1 MSADRPREADWPSQW
16 AVPIGLVAFVGA
28 ASVGASFAGNMA
40 AAVIRGVAGVVVV
53 AALLVGARRNRAKPR
68 AAWLLLAFGIG
79 AWVAGDALWDGLTV
93 AGVPPASNWFDLPNA
108 LYLCTYPA
116 LFAAILG
123 LVGARGRKRSLDNAI
138 DCAVLAFAAALIL
151 RVFLVDADFTG
162 TTVDNT
168 FSAAFPF
175 GDALLLGG
183 VALLLFETG
192 LRNPSAWLLAG
203 GMALMLG
210 TDVLWDLEVRFAAA
224 TSDAWVNPSYP
235 VAYALVAAAALH
247 PSVTGLTERAPP
259 TRRHDHPARLVFL
272 CASLA
277 VVSFVAWSGSRHDIL
292 LQLCTVALV
301 LVVLIRF
308 AALVRTTER
317 AFQKAETNERRF
329 RLVAT
334 AAPVGIYEANADF
347 EVVFA
352 NEESQELT
360 GDSVVGMTPARMT
373 AFAVDDRDRAAIRQ
387 AVDAVVA
394 GRRATAEFRVRRTD
408 GREQWIAWYG
418 TPIHEGPGPFAGAL
432 ASTVDITPIKDAEAA
447 LERQATHDP
456 LTGLP
461 NRRLL
466 VERLSG
472 ALRRLG
478 RRPGTAIALLFLDLD
493 GFKQVNDEIGHDAG
507 DELLKIVARRLVE
520 AIREDDTVA
529 RFGGD
534 EFVVILEGV
543 VDRRDAATVAAKIIE
558 AVGAPAHLTN
568 GDATVGVSIGI
579 ATCVNHRYDPDVL
592 LRDADMA
599 MYRAKKSGRSRYR
612 FFDPVD
618 GIDDELAGTRPGEL
632 L

>member
-1 MSADRPREADWPSQW
+1 MSADLADDADLRSRWGP
-16 AVPIGLVAFVGA
+16 PLGLIAFVGA
-28 ASVGASFAGNMA
+28 ASVGASFAGSMA

-53 AALLVGARRNRAKPR
+53 AALLYGARRNHAKPR

-79 AWVAGDALWDGLTV
+79 TWVVGDALWDGLTV
-93 AGVPPASNWFDLPNA
+93 AGVAPESTWFDVPNA

-116 LFAAILG
+116 LFAAIIG
-123 LVGARGRKRSLDNAI
+123 LVGARGRKASLDNAI
-138 DCAVLAFAAALIL
+138 DCAILAFAAALIL

-162 TTVDNT
+162 TTVDNA

-183 VALLLFETG
+183 VAWLLFETG

-203 GMALMLG
+203 GMAMMLG

-235 VAYALVAAAALH
+235 VAYALLAAAALH
-247 PSVTGLTERAPP
+247 PSVAGLTERASPA
-259 TRRHDHPARLVFL
+259 RRHGHPARLVFL

-277 VVSFVAWSGSRHDIL
+277 VMSFVAWSGSRHDIL

-301 LVVLIRF
+301 AVVLVRF
-308 AALVRTTER
+308 AVLVRTTER
-317 AFQKAETNERRF
+317 AFQKADANERRF

-334 AAPVGIYEANADF
+334 AAPVGIYETNADF

-352 NEESQELT
+352 NEESKELA
-360 GDSVVGMTPARMT
+360 GDSVDGTTPARLT
-373 AFAVDDRDRAAIRQ
+373 SFAVDDRDRTAIRQ

-394 GRRATAEFRVRRTD
+394 GRRANAEFRVRRTD
-408 GREQWIAWYG
+408 GRRQWIAWYG

-432 ASTVDITPIKDAEAA
+432 ASTVDITPIKEAEAA

-472 ALRRLG
+472 ALRRLA
-478 RRPGTAIALLFLDLD
+478 RRPGTMIALLFLDLD
-493 GFKQVNDEIGHDAG
+493 GFKRVNDKIGHDAG
-507 DELLKIVARRLVE
+507 DELLKVVADRLVD
-520 AIREDDTVA
+520 AVREDDAVA

-534 EFVVILEGV
+534 EFVIVLEGV
-543 VDRRDAATVAAKIIE
+543 ADRQDAATVAAKIIR
-558 AVGAPAHLTN
+558 AVGAPAELTN
-568 GDATVGVSIGI
+568 GKVTVGISVGI

-592 LRDADMA
+592 LRDADLA
-599 MYRAKKSGRSRYR
+599 MYRAKKSGHSRYQ
-612 FFDPVD
+612 FFE
-618 GIDDELAGTRPGEL
+618 GTTGTEDELAHTRPGEL
-632 L
+632 H